1 MDVFV
6 DSNVI
11 LDALTERD
19 NDYASSQRLLYLISL
34 GKIKGYIS
42 SNQITDIYCVL
53 RKYVETEE
61 KRREYIKTILSSF
74 TVLPLLSSYFDVAL
88 AKTELK
94 DFEDAVLEETARV
107 NVIKFIATKNTKDFK
122 RSRVPA
128 VTPAEILTLIDFDL

>member
-42 SNQITDIYCVL
+42 SNQITDIYYVL